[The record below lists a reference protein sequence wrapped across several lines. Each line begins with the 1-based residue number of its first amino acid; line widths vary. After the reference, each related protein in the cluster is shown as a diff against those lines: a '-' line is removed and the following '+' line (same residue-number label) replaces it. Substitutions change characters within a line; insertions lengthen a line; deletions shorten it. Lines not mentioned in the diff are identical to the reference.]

1 MNQNEMKET
10 LLRCVREAGPI
21 LLQYFGHVRHIT
33 LKENH
38 SSIVTE
44 ADVASEKLIAD
55 IIRDRHPEH
64 NLLGEESGLQSRG
77 SDFTWVI
84 DPLDGTSNFA
94 AGVPWFGVMVAVL
107 EKTQPMMA
115 AMCLPV
121 DDVLYLAERGR
132 GVTRNGQR
140 IQMTAATDL
149 RETLVAYGMDA
160 TPDDAQTRRQTHLL
174 GLLVK
179 EARNVRLAN
188 CLLDFCYTLDGRF
201 GACVNHGCKI
211 WDIAPAC
218 LMFAEQG
225 GMLTDLQGA
234 PIRLE
239 LDPASYL
246 RDYPIVGASPV
257 LHRQVMELSRA
268 AGF

>member
-1 MNQNEMKET
+1 MKET
-10 LLRCVREAGPI
+10 LLRCVREAGPL
-21 LLQYFGHVRHIT
+21 LLQYFGKVRHIT

-44 ADVASEKLIAD
+44 ADVASETLIAA
-55 IIRDRHPEH
+55 IIRSRHPEH

-77 SDFTWVI
+77 SDITWVI

-107 EKTQPMMA
+107 EKAQPALA
-115 AMCLPV
+115 AMYLPV
-121 DDVLYLAERGR
+121 DDVLYFAERGH
-132 GVTRNGQR
+132 GVTRNSQP
-140 IQMTAATDL
+140 IEMITATDL
-149 RETLVAYGMDA
+149 RDTLVAYGMDA
-160 TPDDAQTRRQTHLL
+160 TEDDALNRRQTQFLS
-174 GLLVK
+174 LLVNR
-179 EARNVRLAN
+179 ARNVRLAN

-201 GACVNHGCKI
+201 GACVNQGCKI

-225 GMLTDLQGA
+225 GLLTDLQGH
-234 PIRLE
+234 PIHLE
-239 LDPASYL
+239 LNPATYL
-246 RDYPIVGASPV
+246 RNYPVIGAKPA
-257 LHRQVMELSRA
+257 LHRQVIEVARE